1 MTSEVDERL
10 AITLNDELCSRC
22 SICSAV
28 CPYEAI
34 KLDNESGKI
43 VLDIETC
50 KLCGICY
57 ATCPAGAIS
66 TPYYDLDALVAYTE
80 QARVLHDTATL
91 VVMCRASAPPLK
103 EVSEI
108 FGISKFIPLYL
119 PCMGR
124 TPVELFLKALASG
137 MEKIFI
143 MACKDDFCGF
153 EKGGV
158 TTKRKISLLQR
169 LVEQFG
175 YDPEVITFRQ
185 NSLIAEINILR
196 CTGCLLC
203 EEVCPFEAIE
213 PQTMRDGRI
222 VAAVSESKCRGC
234 GLCVAACRPGAL
246 NLQGFSNQRK
256 ILAEVTAPWL

>member
-1 MTSEVDERL
+1 MTSEVGERL
-10 AITLNDELCSRC
+10 AIKLNDELCSRC

-34 KLDNESGKI
+34 KLDSKSGKI

-66 TPYYDLDALVAYTE
+66 TPYYDLNALVEYTE
-80 QARVLHDTATL
+80 RARVLHDTATL

-103 EVSEI
+103 EVSKI

-119 PCMGR
+119 PCIGR

-137 MEKIFI
+137 MERIFI
-143 MACKDDFCGF
+143 MACSDEFCGF

-158 TTKRKISLLQR
+158 TTKRRITLLQQ
-169 LVEQFG
+169 LMEQFG

-185 NSLIAEINILR
+185 NTLIAEINVLR

-203 EEVCPFEAIE
+203 EKVCPFEAIE
-213 PQTMRDGRI
+213 LQTRREGRV
-222 VAAVSESKCRGC
+222 VAAVDESKCKGC
-234 GLCVAACRPGAL
+234 GLCVAACRSGAL
-246 NLQGFSNQRK
+246 NLQGFSSQRL
-256 ILAEVTAPWL
+256 ILAEVIAPWL